1 MPKTSVIFAVLGGVA
16 LLIVA
21 LAVFFILNVSRITLL
36 ESGILIAVA
45 VIGLAVVVVLIVSIV
60 RGMLKK

>member
-45 VIGLAVVVVLIVSIV
+45 VIGLAVDVVLIVSIV